1 MMNYKSNIKYALT
14 AITVTMFLSVI
25 SAFVSAQSAKAPQA
39 MPPKSGM
46 PGPGEY
52 WPSSLCQGCHDKIFY
67 QHLESMH
74 ANSFENPV
82 FQAAY
87 FKKLLPDLAKDG
99 LAEEAKACIACHAPV
114 TYAKKQRYIVSKEEV
129 DPDMSGVI
137 CDFCHTISGYK
148 GKSPGNANYIST
160 PGYRKLGPFK
170 HETNW
175 HHVYSELQTKS
186 EFCAICHNRT
196 NHHGLEIISTFTE
209 WRNSSYAKEGIQC
222 QDCHMNILGFLAG
235 GLPIYESG
243 KAAQMR
249 PGYAP
254 YRAKL
259 YTHRFPGAHSE
270 SEVTGALTLTMEI
283 DKTTASP
290 GDEIMI
296 DVFVDNS
303 RTGHKMPSGS
313 AELRLLFL
321 DLNASVGDNVISIP
335 AGSDMKT
342 DMYDVS
348 GKGKFDDQILAK
360 GILKGS
366 RIYRAVCLDKNGEQT
381 LFSYDAFKIIFD
393 NRLNASEIRKET
405 YRFKVPE
412 NAKGSLELTAGL
424 YYLRYPGSFAKQLGL
439 PEAKVSEIAS
449 TRKILSLK

>member
-1 MMNYKSNIKYALT
+1 MNYKSNIKYALT
-14 AITVTMFLSVI
+14 AITVILFLSVI
-25 SAFVSAQSAKAPQA
+25 SAFVSAQSTKTPQA
-39 MPPKSGM
+39 TPPKSGM
-46 PGPGEY
+46 PGPDEY

-67 QHLESMH
+67 QHSESMH

-87 FKKLLPDLAKDG
+87 FKKLLPDLADG
-99 LAEEAKACIACHAPV
+99 GPAEEAKACIACHAPV
-114 TYAKKQRYIVSKEEV
+114 TYAEKQRYIISKKEAY
-129 DPDMSGVI
+129 PDMSGVT

-148 GKSPGNANYIST
+148 GESAGNANYISE

-170 HETNW
+170 HETDW

-209 WRNSSYAKEGIQC
+209 WRNSRYAKEGIQC
-222 QDCHMNILGFLAG
+222 QDCHMNILGFLTG
-235 GLPIYESG
+235 GQPIYESG
-243 KAAQMR
+243 KAARMKV
-249 PGYAP
+249 GSSP

-270 SEVTGALTLTMEI
+270 SEVSGALTLTMEI
-283 DKTTASP
+283 DKTTVSP
-290 GDEIMI
+290 GNEITI

-321 DLNASVGDNVISIP
+321 DLNASVGDKVISIP
-335 AGSDMKT
+335 AGSDLKT

-348 GKGKFDDQILAK
+348 GKGKFDNQILADD
-360 GILKGS
+360 ILKGS

-405 YRFKVPE
+405 YRFKLPE
-412 NAKGSLELTAGL
+412 YAKGSLELTANL
-424 YYLRYPGSFAKQLGL
+424 YYLRYPGSFAKQLGV
-439 PEAKVSEIAS
+439 PEAKVIAIAS
-449 TRKILSLK
+449 TRKLLSVK